1 MKKLGSIV
9 GDLYHKHY
17 IEDAFATYKATPGLK
32 DVLIVTYCNYLDV
45 VSALKFLNDH
55 VFPNG
60 ERHRVIIGLGG
71 IGDGRGLKVDRF
83 KSELTTLIERIPV
96 NVELNIHAACHVKML
111 SYGSL
116 TTIGSQN
123 LSSAS
128 LSLSTR
134 THAKYKYHEAQIEF
148 KDPDQLHAKKLF
160 QEILCDSSMYAKI
173 SSESNAG
180 AVADFIIK
188 GAKAEGVSQKIQLA
202 TDLSELLNE
211 SIAIPSSLKVEPSV
225 ENNLYFI
232 QALIKFYHA
241 KDVGS
246 HHVDN
251 LYRTIYT
258 DGGDYPAGEEFTDY
272 VFEISQLVELVDQVA
287 LPQKQA
293 VLNIFRAVYS
303 SRLGFAEEE
312 DFESFVEELRTV
324 VENHYATDMNELID
338 KHQHDLV
345 QHIIE
350 NPDCTQVIEFCRT
363 DEGVLAEQCIHQA
376 LLDGDIDVDGYL
388 GDLDFSEYIRDVH
401 KLFEVYYIAGL
412 HRAFDEVHGAYDDF
426 SQAYEREILAAQ

>member
-17 IEDAFATYKATPGLK
+17 IEDAFASYKAAAGLK
-32 DVLIVTYCNYLDV
+32 DVLVVTYCNYLDV

-96 NVELNIHAACHVKML
+96 SVELNIHAACHVKML

-134 THAKYKYHEAQIEF
+134 THKKYKYHEAQIEF
-148 KDPDQLHAKKLF
+148 QDPDQLHAKKLF
-160 QEILCDSSMYAKI
+160 QEILCDSSMYARI
-173 SSESNAG
+173 SSKSNAG

-188 GAKAEGVSQKIQLA
+188 GAKAEGVVQKIQLA
-202 TDLSELLNE
+202 TDLRELLND
-211 SIAIPSSLKVEPSV
+211 SIAIPNSLMVEPSV

-232 QALIKFYHA
+232 KSLINFYQA

-246 HHVDN
+246 HHVDD

-258 DGGDYPAGEEFTDY
+258 GAGDYPSGEDFTNY
-272 VFEISQLVELVDQVA
+272 VFEISQLVELVDQIA

-312 DFESFVEELRTV
+312 DFESFVEELRAV
-324 VENHYATDMNELID
+324 VEHHYSTDMNELID
-338 KHQHDLV
+338 KHQYDLV

-363 DEGVLAEQCIHQA
+363 DEGVLAEQCIHRA

-401 KLFEVYYIAGL
+401 KLFETYYIAGL
-412 HRAFDEVHGAYDDF
+412 HRAFGEVHGVYDDLN
-426 SQAYEREILAAQ
+426 QAYEREILGGL